1 MAKAKLVAL
10 ADELTDDLNTKDWT
24 FKFKATRT
32 YKPNP
37 KLENTDALT
46 VLVVM
51 AATRMTPDNRT
62 EWVYEHD
69 ADIGVLYRCGENA
82 GVPTEKFDDCMKLC
96 EEFADKYRLAR
107 GAGATMAGMTL
118 TDVSFGGPTGAIY
131 IPEHI
136 NEFNQF
142 TGVVRLT
149 FREWRT

>member
-1 MAKAKLVAL
+1 MAKAKLVTL
-10 ADELTDDLNTKDWT
+10 ADEVKDKVST
-24 FKFKATRT
+24 LLKVNATRT

-37 KLENTDALT
+37 KLEDTDHLT

-51 AATRMTPDNRT
+51 AGSRFTWDTRDHGL
-62 EWVYEHD
+62 YEHD
-69 ADIGVLYRCGENA
+69 IDVGILYRGGEQS
-82 GVPTEKFDDCMKLC
+82 GVPTEKFDECMKMVQDV
-96 EEFADKYRLAR
+96 ADYWRFTR
-107 GAGATMAGMTL
+107 PTL
-118 TDVSFGGPTGAIY
+118 SDMPLFDVTYGGPSGAIY